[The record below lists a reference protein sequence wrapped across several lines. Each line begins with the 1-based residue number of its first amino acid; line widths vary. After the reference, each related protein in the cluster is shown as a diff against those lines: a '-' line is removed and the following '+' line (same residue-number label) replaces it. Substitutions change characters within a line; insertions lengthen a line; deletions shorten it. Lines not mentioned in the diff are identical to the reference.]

1 MKKILALLLVL
12 GGLAVGAGWWFAFS
26 SNVGGAEQHSVR
38 IPQGTGFEGALDSLD
53 AAGALQNRSTME
65 LFGRLTGWA
74 TQVKTGHYY
83 IQPGMSNWAVLD
95 KIRKGLQDPIRITIP
110 PGSRPERT
118 ARVLRNQLGTDST
131 EVARLLRDPAFAD
144 SLGTD
149 VAHLHGQMLAETFDM
164 YWTDDAETALRRI
177 HDRYDRFWTDARR
190 AKADALGLTP
200 DEVVTVASLVEWEAR
215 KPEERRRIAGL
226 YLNRLLGRTSSG
238 TMRLQADPTVQFA
251 LMEEGGEPQM
261 RRLFFSDYAFPSRY
275 NTYLIDGL
283 PPGPITNPSDG
294 TIEAVLDNEE
304 NDFLYFVAD
313 GTGGHDF
320 SRTIAEHNAKAR
332 RWSQYM
338 QEQTRIRRQREAAAA
353 AE

>member
-1 MKKILALLLVL
+1 MKKLLFVLVL
-12 GGLAVGAGWWFAFS
+12 LGVLGVGVGYWFAFAP
-26 SNVGGAEQHSVR
+26 NVGGDERHSVR
-38 IPQGTGFEGALDSLD
+38 LPEGTDFGAALDSLE
-53 AAGALQNRSTME
+53 AAGALQNRASMTT
-65 LFGRLTGWA
+65 FGELTGWA
-74 TQVKTGHYY
+74 DQVKTGHYY
-83 IQPGMSNWAVLD
+83 IEPGMSNWAVLD

-110 PGSRPERT
+110 PGTRPERMG
-118 ARVLRNQLGTDST
+118 RILRNQLGTDST

-177 HDRYDRFWTDARR
+177 HERYDRFWTDARR
-190 AKADALGLTP
+190 AQADALGLTP
-200 DEVVTVASLVEWEAR
+200 DEVVTMASLVEWEAR

-226 YLNRLLGRTSSG
+226 YLNRLLGRTAAG

-261 RRLFFSDYAFPSRY
+261 RRLFFSDYAFPSAY

-283 PPGPITNPSDG
+283 PPGPITNPADG
-294 TIEAVLDNEE
+294 TIEAVLDSESH
-304 NDFLYFVAD
+304 DFLYFVAD

-320 SRTIAEHNAKAR
+320 SRTIAEHNAKAA

-338 QEQTRIRRQREAAAA
+338 QEQTRIRRQREAAEAA
-353 AE
+353 P